1 MDLTKIIDYDGSKDF
16 FDYSSGNR
24 LQGYVYENNSF
35 FYGGTELSI
44 RYLLGESENDVYDLK
59 NYNKFYNNKKDYVA
73 IGVLLGDDTFG
84 YYKGGPEIYIH
95 LNTGSSVDGEVFAI
109 VAESLEE
116 FLSQAFNL

>member
-35 FYGGTELSI
+35 FYDGTELSI

-59 NYNKFYNNKKDYVA
+59 NYNKFYNNKINKKKSRSA
-73 IGVLLGDDTFG
+73 L
-84 YYKGGPEIYIH
+84 PSRH
-95 LNTGSSVDGEVFAI
+95 
-109 VAESLEE
+109 
-116 FLSQAFNL
+116 